1 MHNRFVCIA
10 AMILLTMGRF
20 APAAPPTTTDTNPSV
35 PPLPNIQKARVV
47 ASEFLYDHAPFP
59 SCHASTIVEAADGT
73 LVASFFGG
81 TAERNPDV
89 CIWVARQ
96 INGKWTPLAN
106 VADGVQPASEGDG
119 KKPVRYPT
127 WNPVLFQPKGGP
139 LQLYYKVG
147 PKPAEWWGMVI
158 TSTDNGATW
167 SKPTRLPAGILGPI
181 KDKPVQLADGAILSP
196 SSVEGDGG
204 WRVHVELSADG
215 GSTWTRGNDLPNDQF
230 KAIQP
235 TFLVHAA
242 DNIQMLCRTEDDVLA
257 QSWSH
262 DEGKTWSPLQASPLP
277 NPNSGVDA
285 VMLRDG
291 RSVLVYNPTKRAD
304 PIKGRT
310 PLVMAVS
317 SDGQHWTDV
326 LTLEND
332 HNGQYSYP
340 AVIQSRDGLIHIT
353 YTWQRKNIKHV
364 VVDPA
369 SFCPN
374 T

>member
-1 MHNRFVCIA
+1 MRYRPIFSVA
-10 AMILLTMGRF
+10 LILLAVGGF
-20 APAAPPTTTDTNPSV
+20 VVAAEPVTTATKPGF
-35 PPLPNIQKARVV
+35 PPLPRIEKARVV
-47 ASEFLYDHAPFP
+47 TSEFLYDRAPFP

-73 LVASFFGG
+73 LVAAFFGG

-89 CIWVARQ
+89 CIWVTRQ
-96 INGKWTPLAN
+96 INGKWTPLVNA
-106 VADGVQPASEGDG
+106 ADGIQPAKAGDDG
-119 KKPVRYPT
+119 KPERLPT
-127 WNPVLFQPKGGP
+127 WNPVLFQPKNGP

-147 PKPAEWWGMVI
+147 PKPAEWWGMVT

-181 KDKPVQLADGAILSP
+181 KDKPVQLADGVILSP

-204 WRVHVELSADG
+204 RRVHVEFSTDDG
-215 GSTWTRGNDLPNDQF
+215 ATWTRGNDLPNDQI

-235 TFLVHAA
+235 TFLVHGA
-242 DNIQMLCRTEDDVLA
+242 DNIQMLCRTQEDVLA

-262 DEGKTWSPLQASPLP
+262 DEGKTWSALQATSLP
-277 NPNSGVDA
+277 NPDSGVDA
-285 VMLRDG
+285 VTLRDG
-291 RSVLVYNPTKRAD
+291 RHVLVYNPTKRAD

-310 PLVMAVS
+310 PLVLAVS
-317 SDGQHWTDV
+317 SDGEHWTDV

-332 HNGQYSYP
+332 YEGQYSYP

-353 YTWQRKNIKHV
+353 YTWRRKNIRHV

-369 SFCPN
+369 SF
-374 T
+374 